1 MSVVKIVKDG
11 IFVIIDDSV
20 CWNVHRGI
28 GAEFC
33 RGVDY
38 EVNMSNL

>member
-28 GAEFC
+28 GAEVC
-33 RGVDY
+33 RCVDD
-38 EVNMSNL
+38 EVNMLNL